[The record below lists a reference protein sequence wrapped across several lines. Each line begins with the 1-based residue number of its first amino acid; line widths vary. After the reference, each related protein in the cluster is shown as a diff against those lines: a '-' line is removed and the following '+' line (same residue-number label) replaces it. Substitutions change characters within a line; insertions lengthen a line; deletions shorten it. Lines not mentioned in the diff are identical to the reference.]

1 MLLLRSILV
10 AFFLT
15 LFSLIAPAAAQEDI
29 SAALESARTTYASIR
44 ADIENGEVEDPQR
57 LEAELRTLRE
67 RSRARLGTVDREL
80 ATVQNQ
86 IDLLGP
92 APGENDPPET
102 EELAEQ
108 RAKLNET
115 LARLVSQKVR
125 INANIAEANDLLGVI
140 ASSRVQTLYS
150 RLLDRGDSPL
160 APSVW
165 EPAWIS
171 AKATLAK
178 IGAYFREWSVG
189 KKQNASLGY
198 AIIFISGALGF
209 SLFLFWPVNR
219 WVMSTFSEA
228 IAKREP
234 TTGRRVVVAGLK
246 MIARA
251 VPGVIAGFIII
262 ETLRVQGVIS
272 AQGESAARVL
282 WLVIVDYLLVSG
294 FLSGLFAPANPA
306 WRIAPVDASRART
319 ASALVISI
327 VIIFGLK
334 VLLSEILA
342 AAGAAV
348 ELMRMV
354 DAIGAVAIG
363 ILVFLL
369 CRRRLWRSTGAAK
382 TSDAIEAI
390 PLEAAGSPSDGVKD
404 KTKPHRARWRLL
416 RRLGRALAIVTVFG
430 ALAGYV
436 GLADF
441 IASRIYYLALILAVA
456 WFLRALLRE
465 TAIWV
470 FGRLSSSEDEPEEH
484 KKTEEA
490 TDNFRFWTNWLINLA
505 LLLALIPVVLVL
517 TGVPASNVAD
527 MAWQALF
534 GFRIGG
540 VSIPSF
546 AKIFYALIVF
556 VAVLGLTKVI
566 QRSIQSGPFKH
577 SRIDIGVQNSL
588 ITLLGYAGLLIAL
601 FAGVSTVGFDLGNL
615 ALIAGALSVGIGFG
629 LQSIVNNFVSGLIL
643 LFERPI
649 KVGDWIVTTA
659 GEGIVKK
666 ISVRSTEIETWD
678 RSSII
683 VPNSEMIS
691 SAVTNWTHKN
701 KVGRITVPVGVS
713 YGADPEKVKEILLKC
728 ANDHPGIVRYP
739 APFVVWQNFGDSSL
753 DFEIRAYLSD
763 ISNGLGVRTDLRF
776 AIFAALKE
784 AGIEIPFPQRDLHVK
799 SVPDGVRVN
808 PPGGNDAGTQTE
820 L

>member
-1 MLLLRSILV
+1 MRSFHFILV

-15 LFSLIAPAAAQEDI
+15 LSGLTAPAAAQEDI
-29 SAALESARTTYASIR
+29 SAALENAQTRYASIR
-44 ADIENGEVEDPQR
+44 ADIENGEVDDPQQ
-57 LEAELRTLRE
+57 LEEELRALRE
-67 RSRARLGTVDREL
+67 QSRIRLGAVDRGL
-80 ATVQNQ
+80 VTVQNQ
-86 IDLLGP
+86 IDLLGAP
-92 APGENDPPET
+92 PGENDPPET
-102 EELAEQ
+102 EELAER
-108 RAKLNET
+108 RAKLNEE
-115 LARLVSQKVR
+115 LARFVSQKVR
-125 INANIAEANDLLGVI
+125 INANIAEANELLGLI
-140 ASSRVQTLYS
+140 ASSRVQTLYT
-150 RLLDRGDSPL
+150 RMLDRGDSPL
-160 APSVW
+160 SPSVW
-165 EPAWIS
+165 RPAWTS
-171 AKATLAK
+171 AKATSAK
-178 IGAYFREWSVG
+178 IGDYFREWSVG
-189 KKQNASLGY
+189 KKQNASLGR
-198 AIIFISGALGF
+198 AIIIISGAFGV
-209 SLFLFWPVNR
+209 SLFLFWPVNH
-219 WVMSTFSEA
+219 WIMSTFSEA

-251 VPGVIAGFIII
+251 LPGAIAGYIII
-262 ETLRVQGVIS
+262 ETVRAQGVIS
-272 AQGESAARVL
+272 AEGESAARVFL
-282 WLVIVDYLLVSG
+282 LVIIDYLLVSG
-294 FLSGLFAPANPA
+294 FLSGLFAPANPK
-306 WRIAPVDASRART
+306 WRIAPVNAPRARA

-342 AAGAAV
+342 AAGAEP
-348 ELMRMV
+348 ELIRMS
-354 DAIGAVAIG
+354 DAIGAVATG
-363 ILVFLL
+363 MLLFML
-369 CRRRLWRSTGAAK
+369 CRRRLWYSSDVSK
-382 TSDAIEAI
+382 TSGEIETI
-390 PLEAAGSPSDGVKD
+390 HLEAAGSPSDGIKKED
-404 KTKPHRARWRLL
+404 KPHWVRWRLL
-416 RRLGRALAIVTVFG
+416 RRFGRALAIITVLG
-430 ALAGYV
+430 ALVGYV
-436 GLADF
+436 SLADF
-441 IASRIYYLALILAVA
+441 VAGRVYYLALILAVA
-456 WFLRALLRE
+456 WFVRALLRE
-465 TAIWV
+465 TVFWA
-470 FGRLSSSEDEPEEH
+470 FGRLSSSEDELEEDT
-484 KKTEEA
+484 KAEAA

-517 TGVPASNVAD
+517 TGIPASNVAD

-546 AKIFYALIVF
+546 AKILYALIVF

-588 ITLLGYAGLLIAL
+588 ITLLGYAGLLIAI

-691 SAVTNWTHKN
+691 SAVKNWTHKN

-713 YGADPEKVKEILLKC
+713 YGTDPEKVKEILLKC

-739 APFVVWQNFGDSSL
+739 APFVVWQDFGASSL
-753 DFEIRAYLSD
+753 DFEIRAYLAD

-799 SVPDGVRVN
+799 SIPDGARF
-808 PPGGNDAGTQTE
+808 GSLGENDAGA
-820 L
+820 